1 MVNKLVFTIA
11 ERNLMSRNV
20 RPLTADEPLNHLAE
34 LGAAIY
40 GKEATLA
47 NEQYLD
53 WKFHRN
59 PYDTIVVLCEIDYQP
74 VGCAALIGVPM
85 KIKNTVCKGAIAGD
99 HMVHPNHRRQG
110 IFVDVTRESF
120 KLASDIA
127 FAHGSQELDS
137 PTVRGV
143 TKHLGFI
150 IVGNFPILKR
160 YLSSLSGLA
169 NLWVY
174 DRPSPGNV
182 LRYLGSLAE
191 LVWISL
197 AQTIISATH
206 TSRKEDISDVTQ
218 RIIVRETD
226 LHFKEEFDQLWE
238 EVGPSLAI
246 AVERRKEYLNWRYAN
261 PCASYKSLRADV
273 NGKLRGFLV
282 FAYDNNKAF
291 KTARILDLLFA
302 SPEVGRALVE
312 ACIRRAKQDG
322 AHVLK
327 LYKNKLSTQL
337 SGPLGLVEGWSQNHV
352 VAKIIRSDVP
362 EEVVSDISNWFLTGT
377 DIEDGI

>member
-1 MVNKLVFTIA
+1 
-11 ERNLMSRNV
+11 MSRNV
-20 RPLTADEPLNHLAE
+20 RPVTPDEPLTHLAE

-40 GKEATLA
+40 GKEAALA

-59 PYDTIVVLCEIDYQP
+59 PYGTTVVICEIDNKT

-85 KIKNTVCKGAIAGD
+85 KIKNTICKGAIAGD
-99 HMVHPNHRRQG
+99 HMAHPQYRRQG

-120 KLASDIA
+120 KLGSDIA

-137 PTVRGV
+137 PTVRGI

-150 IVGNFPILKR
+150 IVGNFPVLKR
-160 YLSSLSGLA
+160 YISSLSGLA
-169 NLWVY
+169 HLWVY
-174 DRPSPGNV
+174 DRLTPGHL
-182 LRYLGSLAE
+182 LRYLGSFAE
-191 LVWISL
+191 LVWITL
-197 AQTIISATH
+197 AQTTISAIY
-206 TSRKEDISDVTQ
+206 TSGNENKSDATQ

-226 LHFKEEFDQLWE
+226 LQFKDEFDRLWE
-238 EVGPSLAI
+238 EVGPSFTI

-261 PCASYKSLRADV
+261 PCASYRILRADV
-273 NGKLRGFLV
+273 GGKLRGFIV
-282 FAYDNNKAF
+282 FAYDNTKAF
-291 KTARILDLLFA
+291 KTARVLDLLFA
-302 SPEVGRALVE
+302 SPNVGIALVE
-312 ACIRRAKQDG
+312 ACMREAKEDG

-327 LYKNKLSTQL
+327 LYKNKLTGHL
-337 SGPLGLVEGWSQNHV
+337 SRPLGLVEAWSQNHV
-352 VAKIIRSDVP
+352 VAKIVKSDVP